1 MDEAEA
7 RHMAA
12 MDEAEA
18 GQADAP
24 ASAEAAHAD
33 ALASA
38 EATHACALAAAKL
51 SSGGDETAMRNSL
64 DAAKA
69 TAEVQRRREREI
81 RPDLT
86 EEEASELAAARA
98 VCDDMLDRSSI
109 VGDRGDN
116 DLLQDAFQ
124 DGSSVVCVRC
134 GDLVAR
140 TRWDAHRTTWCRMI
154 PDDSEEDD
162 SVAS

>member
-1 MDEAEA
+1 MITRVGERDRPLVVLHRQQIRELLDMA
-7 RHMAA
+7 RTKLADGDGDAA
-12 MDEAEA
+12 I
-18 GQADAP
+18 
-24 ASAEAAHAD
+24 
-33 ALASA
+33 
-38 EATHACALAAAKL
+38 ACALAAAKL